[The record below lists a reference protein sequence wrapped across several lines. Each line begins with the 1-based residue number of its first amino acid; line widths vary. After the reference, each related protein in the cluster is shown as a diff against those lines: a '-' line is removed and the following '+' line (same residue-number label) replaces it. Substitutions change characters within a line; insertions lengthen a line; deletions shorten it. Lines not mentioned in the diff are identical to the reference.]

1 MIAKYSHQA
10 STRTASATTP
20 TATDPFSRQ
29 FSKQQSHQAPEISDD
44 DEVCNVPMYKH
55 TWMKS
60 TT

>member
-44 DEVCNVPMYKH
+44 ENIVLAAFYK
-55 TWMKS
+55 
-60 TT
+60 